1 MPSLDNNKKDTMGIR
16 LFRCTLGLIMI
27 STALSASVTDSTR
40 SNMTLGIT
48 AGLAQNTSFSA
59 DVFVE
64 SILPIHSHIIG
75 VRFGYLHFKNTT
87 EYSGVKDLEFS
98 SHGLFTEGNYYFT
111 DVFYGGLRFA
121 LNFNWVAGE
130 SQKKF
135 DDVPDIDS
143 PTFFTG
149 IAGYMHLGYHQ
160 PIGKNIGIKFQA
172 QIGLH
177 NYKIAQG
184 WLLIDNSSDE
194 IRNAQLGIEEHAA
207 FLYNLSV
214 GFTYKLW

>member
-1 MPSLDNNKKDTMGIR
+1 MTSFDNNEKDTIGNR
-16 LFRCTLGLIMI
+16 LFICILGLIMI
-27 STALSASVTDSTR
+27 STALSASVTDSTK
-40 SNMTLGIT
+40 NNVTLGIS

-64 SILPIHSHIIG
+64 SILPIHSHNFG
-75 VRFGYLHFKNTT
+75 MSFGYLHFKNTT
-87 EYSGVKDLEFS
+87 DYSGVKDLEFS
-98 SHGLFTEGNYYFT
+98 SHGLFTEGNYYFS
-111 DVFYGGLRFA
+111 DAFYGGLRFA
-121 LNFNWVAGE
+121 LNFNWVVGE

-160 PIGKNIGIKFQA
+160 PIGKNIGIKLQG

-184 WLLIDNSSDE
+184 WLLVDNSSDD
-194 IRNAQLGIEEHAA
+194 IRNAQFGIEKHAA
-207 FLYNLSV
+207 FLYNLNV
-214 GFTYKLW
+214 GFTYKF